1 MTVEPV
7 PHIAALIADANAD
20 ADRLLLDFAR
30 QLEQS
35 GYRARGLVQQKCHA
49 EAGCAVWLQDVD
61 NGESYPISQRL
72 GSHSTSCQID
82 TGGMA
87 EASIV
92 MRRISEDN
100 TDLAIFNRFTGL
112 EAKGEGFAQEM
123 LNLMSQGIP
132 VITIVSPRHL
142 PAWRH
147 FTGGLA
153 CELPAEASVL
163 ERWFAALQNERKAH

>member
-1 MTVEPV
+1 MTIEPV
-7 PHIAALIADANAD
+7 PHIAAIVADASTD

-35 GYRARGLVQQKCHA
+35 GYRARGLVQQKCLA
-49 EAGCAVWLQDVD
+49 EAGCAVWLHDVD
-61 NGESYPISQRL
+61 NGESYPISQHL
-72 GSHSTSCQID
+72 GSYSTSCQID

-100 TDLAIFNRFTGL
+100 ADLAIFNRFAGL
-112 EAKGEGFAQEM
+112 EAEGQGFAQEM
-123 LNLMSQGIP
+123 LSLMSQGIP

-163 ERWFAALQNERKAH
+163 ESWFAALQDERKAH

>member
-7 PHIAALIADANAD
+7 PHIAAIVADANAD
-20 ADRLLLDFAR
+20 ADRLLLDLAR
-30 QLEQS
+30 QLQQS
-35 GYRARGLVQQKCHA
+35 GYRVQGLVQQKRLG
-49 EAGCAVWLQDVD
+49 ETGCVVWLHDVG

-87 EASIV
+87 DASIV
-92 MRRISEDN
+92 MRRINADN
-100 TDLAIFNRFTGL
+100 TDLAIFNRFSGL
-112 EAKGEGFAQEM
+112 EAEGQGFAQEM
-123 LNLMSQGIP
+123 LCLMSQGIP

-147 FTGGLA
+147 FTGDLA